1 MNQQEMEQ
9 VWAEHIRHEFVTKDV
24 EATLATM
31 VDDAFVNHVPVNTG
45 GRGKTQLR
53 AFYRDVFIGSWP
65 DDLQMTTFNRVFG
78 QDQLV
83 EEDHLRFT
91 HKRRMDWLLPGTPAT
106 NRVIDVDFVIVV
118 QFRDGLLAC
127 ERIYWDQATVLR
139 QVGLT
144 QG

>member
-1 MNQQEMEQ
+1 
-9 VWAEHIRHEFVTKDV
+9 
-24 EATLATM
+24 
-31 VDDAFVNHVPVNTG
+31 
-45 GRGKTQLR
+45 
-53 AFYRDVFIGSWP
+53 
-65 DDLQMTTFNRVFG
+65 MTTFNRVFG

-91 HKRRMDWLLPGTPAT
+91 HKRRMDWLLPGAPAT

-118 QFRDGLLAC
+118 QFRDGRLAC